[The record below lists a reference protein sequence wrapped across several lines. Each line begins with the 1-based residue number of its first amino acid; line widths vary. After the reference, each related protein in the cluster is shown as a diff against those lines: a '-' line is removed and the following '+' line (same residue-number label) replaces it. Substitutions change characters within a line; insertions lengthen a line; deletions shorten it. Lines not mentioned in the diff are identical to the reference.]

1 MTSYELRMTND
12 ELRMT
17 NDELQITTN
26 EILYHILFGIII
38 YWL

>member
-1 MTSYELRMTND
+1 MTNDELRMTND

-26 EILYHILFGIII
+26 ETLYHILFGIII
-38 YWL
+38 Y

>member
-1 MTSYELRMTND
+1 MTSY

-26 EILYHILFGIII
+26 ETLYHILFGIII